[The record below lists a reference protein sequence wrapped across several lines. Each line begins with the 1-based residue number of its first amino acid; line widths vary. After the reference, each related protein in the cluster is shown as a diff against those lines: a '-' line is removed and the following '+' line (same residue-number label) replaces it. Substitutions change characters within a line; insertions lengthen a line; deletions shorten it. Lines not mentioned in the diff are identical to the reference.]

1 MTRVCLVILAGVV
14 AFASIAVAQAPAPSA
29 QLPAPLPSIT
39 LPPELDRVLR
49 EYEKNWRAGDETA
62 LAALFTSDGFVPS
75 NAGFVRGRDAI
86 AGQYKDQQGELRLRA
101 HAYAVADTVGYIVG
115 AYSFGADTID
125 RGKYLL
131 ALRRP
136 RGGGGQWRIAV
147 DIDQAN
153 RAGPSVAPHAAA
165 ERDAVRRAALDYLE
179 GFYEGDST
187 KIVRS
192 VRPDVRKAG
201 YYKGRDATAYT
212 AEEMPFADFLSYVRN
227 FRSNN
232 RTTPAT
238 APREVTVGEV
248 NDQTATAKVVAWW
261 GIDYLHLAKYDGKWM
276 IVNVLWQSPP
286 PQ

>member
-1 MTRVCLVILAGVV
+1 MRVAGLTFSLLVT
-14 AFASIAVAQAPAPSA
+14 FCSIAVSQAS
-29 QLPAPLPSIT
+29 QPSIP

-49 EYEKNWRAGDETA
+49 DYERNWRAGNESG
-62 LAALFTSDGFVPS
+62 LAQLFTTDGFVPS
-75 NAGFVRGRDAI
+75 NTGWVRGREGI
-86 AGQYKDQQGELRLRA
+86 AGQYKDQQGELKLRA
-101 HAYAVADTVGYIVG
+101 VAYAVTDTVGYIVG
-115 AYSFGADTID
+115 AYGFGADSVD
-125 RGKYLL
+125 RGKYVL

-136 RGGGGQWRIAV
+136 RGGQWLIAA
-147 DIDQAN
+147 DIDQSN
-153 RAGPSVAPHAAA
+153 RGGPTPSPQQA
-165 ERDAVRRAALDYLE
+165 EEREAVRRAALDYLE

-192 VRPDVRKAG
+192 VRPDVRKVG
-201 YYKGRDATAYT
+201 YYKGNNAATYT
-212 AEEMPFADFLSYVRN
+212 PDEMPFGNFLSYVRN

-248 NDQTATAKVVAWW
+248 NDQTATAKIVAWW

-286 PQ
+286 PK